1 LTDDFSHA
9 INLTVWEICEKAK
22 KTVDK
27 QKEVAY
33 TLANFLGSG
42 YLNRG
47 VELQV
52 YNMAGSKIERG

>member
-1 LTDDFSHA
+1 MGDLLKS
-9 INLTVWEICEKAK
+9 K

-27 QKEVAY
+27 QKGVAY

-52 YNMAGSKIERG
+52 YKMDGLKIERG